1 MAMAFQTFRLTR
13 YFSVLSLVLI
23 LLAGGAL
30 GLSAQHQA
38 THQTERLAQDYNE
51 AMGQV
56 FTNQLWPAFAGL
68 VEGSSGRSGDA
79 LRADPR
85 LANLQART
93 SGLMRDSHIIKV
105 KIYNRDGVTVFSS
118 DPRQI
123 GEDKKTNAGF
133 LAAMQGR
140 IVSELTHR
148 NKFDGFEG
156 TLSDLD
162 VISSYLPVLIDGQT
176 LGVLELYQDV
186 THSIRGL
193 GQVLL
198 EVMLFGSLVMVGLY
212 LMQLIVVRYAQN
224 VLHNQA
230 ARLLEANEALDAR
243 VAARTVELGSI
254 NDQLQEEVGERKR
267 AETRLEHLAHHDPL
281 TGLPNRLLFTRQL
294 PRSVSNAQRHKQ
306 QVAVLFIDLDRFKEV
321 NDTMGHSAGDE
332 LLREVSARLSQ
343 HLRSGDLLAR
353 LGGDEF
359 VCVLENLQAPFEASQ
374 VAEKLITCV
383 ASPITLRG
391 HEVSISASIGISLFP
406 ADGTTPDDL
415 LRAADTAMYQAKKH
429 GRNTYHF
436 YTPEMTQSARERA
449 QLDRLLRH
457 AIANN
462 ELEVHYQI
470 KMALGNYA
478 TPSGAE
484 ALVRWTNPELGAVPP
499 ARFIPIAEES
509 GYIVELGEW
518 VLRQACRQMALW
530 RAQGVNIPKISVNL
544 SVRQLERADIL
555 ETVRSALQENGLA
568 PEALELE
575 ITESVIMD
583 ADDAISVM
591 KQLSELGVQLAVDDF
606 GTGYSSLSY
615 LKLLPIQTLKIDR
628 SFVVG
633 IGDNSGDES
642 IIRAVIG
649 MAQSLGLSTV
659 AEGVE
664 TLAQLAFLQQ
674 VGCEQIQGYLFG
686 KPLPAADFLDNW
698 VARPLHTD
706 ATA

>member
-1 MAMAFQTFRLTR
+1 MATFKTFRLTR
-13 YFSVLSLVLI
+13 YFSVLSMALI
-23 LLAGGAL
+23 LVAGGVL
-30 GLSAQHQA
+30 GLSARHQA
-38 THQTERLAQDYNE
+38 TQQVNKMAEGHNE

-56 FTNQLWPAFAGL
+56 FINQLWPEFSVLLAD
-68 VEGSSGRSGDA
+68 STGRSGDA
-79 LRADPR
+79 LRADAR
-85 LANLQART
+85 MADLQERTATLMAR
-93 SGLMRDSHIIKV
+93 SHIIKV
-105 KIYNRDGVTVFSS
+105 KVYNRDGLTVFSS

-123 GEDKKTNAGF
+123 GEDKRGNAGF
-133 LAAMQGR
+133 QAALAGR
-140 IVSELTHR
+140 SASELTHR
-148 NKFDGFEG
+148 NQFDSFEG
-156 TLSDLD
+156 TLSDIE
-162 VISSYLPVLIDGQT
+162 VVSSYLPLPAPDRVT
-176 LGVLELYQDV
+176 GVLEVYQDV
-186 THSIRGL
+186 TPAMHNL
-193 GQVLL
+193 GRVLL
-198 EVMLFGSLVMVGLY
+198 EVVVSGSLVMVVLY
-212 LMQLIVVRYAQN
+212 LVQLLVVRYAQE
-224 VLHNQA
+224 VLRNQEE
-230 ARLLEANEALDAR
+230 RLVESNRELDAR
-243 VAARTVELGSI
+243 VAERTAELGTI
-254 NDQLQEEVGERKR
+254 NDKLQEEVAERKR

-281 TGLPNRLLFTRQL
+281 TGLPNRLLFTEQL
-294 PRSVSNAQRHKQ
+294 PRSVGNAQRHKH
-306 QVAVLFIDLDRFKEV
+306 QVGVLFIDLDRFKEV

-332 LLREVSARLSQ
+332 LLREVSTRLSQ

-374 VAEKLITCV
+374 VAEKLIACV
-383 ASPITLRG
+383 ASPMTLRG
-391 HEVSISASIGISLFP
+391 HEVRISASIGISLYP

-457 AIANN
+457 AITNN
-462 ELEVHYQI
+462 ELDVHYQI
-470 KMALGNYA
+470 KMALGSQA

-518 VLRQACRQMALW
+518 VLRQACSQLALW
-530 RAQGVNIPKISVNL
+530 RAQGVDIPQISVNL

-568 PEALELE
+568 PEMLELE

-591 KQLSELGVQLAVDDF
+591 KQLSELGVRLAVDDF

-633 IGDNSGDES
+633 IGDNGGDES

-674 VGCEQIQGYLFG
+674 AGCEQIQGYLFG
-686 KPLPAADFLDNW
+686 KPQPADVFLEGWN
-698 VARPLHTD
+698 ARPLT
-706 ATA
+706 